1 MQITFLGATRTV
13 TGAKYLVRAGA
24 GSVLVD
30 CGLFQGLKALRL
42 RNWAPLPIE
51 PARLDAVVL
60 THAHLDHAGYLPLLA
75 KQGFAG
81 RVHCSHATYEL
92 CRILLPDSGR
102 LQEEEASF
110 ANRHGFSKHAP
121 ALPLY
126 TEEEAQRCL
135 RLFAPARFD
144 EETALPHGLRV
155 RLTPV
160 GHILGAAAVT
170 LQGEGRT
177 VVFSGDVGRPHDPI
191 MRAPAAIEAADYL
204 VVESTYGD
212 RVHAAEPPSIALGEA
227 INRTVSRGGKVIVPS
242 FAVGRA
248 QSLLYSIH
256 RLKADGVIDAAIPVY
271 LDSPMAVDVTALYA
285 RFRSLHRLSADEC
298 RAMCAAAKIVNTPEE
313 SRALDQRAYP
323 AVIVAASGMAT
334 GGRVLHHLRA
344 LAPDPRNT
352 ILFSGYQA
360 AGTRGG
366 RIVAGEPAVK
376 IHGHMVPIRA
386 EVAQL
391 DGLSAH
397 ADRIEL
403 LEWLRG
409 FRTPPRRTFVTHGEP
424 VAAEAMAAQL
434 RDVLRWD
441 TAVPDYLDTVE
452 LS

>member
-42 RNWAPLPIE
+42 RNWTPLPIE

-75 KQGFAG
+75 KQGYAG
-81 RVHCSHATYEL
+81 RVYCSHATYEL

-135 RLFAPARFD
+135 RLFAPVRFD
-144 EETALPHGLRV
+144 VETVLPHGLRF

-177 VVFSGDVGRPHDPI
+177 VVFSGDVGRPHDAI

-212 RVHAAEPPSIALGEA
+212 RVHAPEPPSIALGEA
-227 INRTVSRGGKVIVPS
+227 INRTVGRGGKVIVPS

-248 QSLLYSIH
+248 QSLLYGIH
-256 RLKADGVIDAAIPVY
+256 RLKADGVIDAAVPVY

-298 RAMCAAAKIVNTPEE
+298 HAMCAAAKIVNTPEE

-376 IHGHMVPIRA
+376 IHGAMVPIRA

-397 ADRIEL
+397 ADRVEL
-403 LEWLRG
+403 LAWLRG

-424 VAAEAMAAQL
+424 AAAEAMAAQV

-441 TAVPDYLDTVE
+441 AAVPDYLDTFE
-452 LS
+452 LA